1 MNKFYKLILQWQ
13 GMLKSNYEQ
22 NSNVIIPT
30 GFSNGSYSGY
40 IRYANGNFDLNEE
53 TLDSKGTFHSSQNAV
68 FRTSQPE
75 ENTLNT

>member
-1 MNKFYKLILQWQ
+1 
-13 GMLKSNYEQ
+13 MLKSNYKQ

-40 IRYANGNFDLNEE
+40 IKYANDNFVLNEE
-53 TLDSKGTFHSSQNAV
+53 TLDGKGTFHSSQTAV
-68 FRTSQPE
+68 CRTSQPE